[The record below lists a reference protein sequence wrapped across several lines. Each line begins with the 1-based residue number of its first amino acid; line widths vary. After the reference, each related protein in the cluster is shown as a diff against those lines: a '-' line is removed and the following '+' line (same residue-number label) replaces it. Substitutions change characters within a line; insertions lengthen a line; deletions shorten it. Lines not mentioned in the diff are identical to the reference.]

1 MAAPL
6 RGSSSPIRN
15 SHSLCSA
22 EADYDVGGDSARHP
36 AHRIA
41 VSSQSLLA
49 RAPDTITHREQRSKQ
64 PRHVGTAAGACTRG
78 GRAEMARPGR
88 APMRAFA
95 RAPSQRAVAALLQ
108 RRAIPRAPA
117 RGHSAEREVGGDRGV
132 TQPPQSCPS
141 TPTRSPISR
150 PAAPLEAA
158 GPVFDPIPARRHGQ
172 RSSSLANAQD
182 KPITT
187 NP

>member
-1 MAAPL
+1 MARNLQPRSALTPPRSPAPINATRPDFPVRAGQFFGGTHPPTRTGPARPPPL

-22 EADYDVGGDSARHP
+22 EADYDVDGDSARNP
-36 AHRIA
+36 AQRIA

-49 RAPDTITHREQRSKQ
+49 RAPDTITHREQRSIQ

-88 APMRAFA
+88 APMRVFS

-132 TQPPQSCPS
+132 PNR
-141 TPTRSPISR
+141 RSR
-150 PAAPLEAA
+150 
-158 GPVFDPIPARRHGQ
+158 V
-172 RSSSLANAQD
+172 
-182 KPITT
+182 
-187 NP
+187 

>member
-1 MAAPL
+1 MARNLQPRSALTPPRSPAPINATRPDFPVRAGQFFGGTHPRHGLVLRGSRL

-22 EADYDVGGDSARHP
+22 EADYDVGGDSARNP
-36 AHRIA
+36 AQRIA

-49 RAPDTITHREQRSKQ
+49 RAPDTITHREQRSIQ
-64 PRHVGTAAGACTRG
+64 PRHVGTATGACTRG

-88 APMRAFA
+88 APMRVFS

-117 RGHSAEREVGGDRGV
+117 RGHSDEREMGGDRGV
-132 TQPPQSCPS
+132 PN
-141 TPTRSPISR
+141 
-150 PAAPLEAA
+150 
-158 GPVFDPIPARRHGQ
+158 RR
-172 RSSSLANAQD
+172 RRV
-182 KPITT
+182 
-187 NP
+187 